1 MQKQFDKE
9 YAQQNKGC
17 YENEQLQKCSFM
29 SLDVITIES
38 ILDSEISIKDKYW
51 FVCKK
56 LATQA
61 QNQQI
66 AIGVALIVVEI
77 FEEKYPDNKVPR
89 KAIESAQA
97 YLKGEL
103 SLELLIQAKNATADA
118 ADAAAN
124 AAVYAD
130 AAVYAA
136 YAADAAAN
144 AAVYAADAA
153 YAAATAAAYAAN
165 AAAYAAY
172 AAYADAYD
180 NRVKDAKD
188 YTVLLLDFLRKF
200 VENAE

>member
-1 MQKQFDKE
+1 MQKQ
-9 YAQQNKGC
+9 
-17 YENEQLQKCSFM
+17 
-29 SLDVITIES
+29 S

-77 FEEKYPDNKVPR
+77 FEEKYPGNKVPR

-103 SLELLIQAKNATADA
+103 SLELLIQAKNAAT
-118 ADAAAN
+118 
-124 AAVYAD
+124 
-130 AAVYAA
+130 YAA
-136 YAADAAAN
+136 P
-144 AAVYAADAA
+144 
-153 YAAATAAAYAAN
+153 AAATAAAYAAYAAANATYAAYAYAADAAADAAAN
-165 AAAYAAY
+165 AAAYATY
-172 AAYADAYD
+172 ATYATAADAAAYD